1 MKIQEMHLFRLES
14 EVGTVSYYAGKTCQK
29 ALSAREPERSDPVR
43 IDNLGTVKVVE
54 SEE

>member
-1 MKIQEMHLFRLES
+1 MKSKELKLFRVMA
-14 EVGTVSYYAGKTCQK
+14 EVGVDTYYAGKTIQQ

-43 IDNLGTVKVVE
+43 IDNLGTVVVVE